1 MENNNNT
8 FIKDD
13 DDDKDSIST
22 DGGSDKE
29 LGMLWETPETIN
41 ICQEYWDRF
50 GKETVVLKSLNN
62 SKDISSSFLREIQNN
77 VKMLELAYYT
87 SRLLNFNNL
96 PEPENVTQD
105 FSEQLEYTIP
115 DDVEYEEDDDDT
127 DEEN

>member
-1 MENNNNT
+1 M
-8 FIKDD
+8 
-13 DDDKDSIST
+13 
-22 DGGSDKE
+22 
-29 LGMLWETPETIN
+29 
-41 ICQEYWDRF
+41 
-50 GKETVVLKSLNN
+50 
-62 SKDISSSFLREIQNN
+62 SKCWN
-77 VKMLELAYYT
+77 LELLSKNTKIIPNDEEKLIIKNIRYAQKLFKNSNPQSEKQNSHPQAYYT